1 MKAIRIMLLGIAFI
15 LIGIWGMVPAF
26 AGAGSIYYIIYFGF
40 PVIGIVLV
48 IAGLIIGS
56 DIDV

>member
-1 MKAIRIMLLGIAFI
+1 MKAIRIMLLGIVFI
-15 LIGIWGMVPAF
+15 LIGIWGMGPAF
-26 AGAGSIYYIIYFGF
+26 SGAGGIYSIIYFGF